1 MTKIKRYFKLDAVG
15 VCMTIYSI
23 IIVAVT
29 TVNQS
34 QLIEKVVAFSY
45 FALIILYLLLRLVFV
60 NYEFSFLLYWGL
72 SFFRCLSL
80 CWDRRVN

>member
-34 QLIEKVVAFSY
+34 QLIGKS
-45 FALIILYLLLRLVFV
+45 R
-60 NYEFSFLLYWGL
+60 
-72 SFFRCLSL
+72 SFFLFCVDYPVLVIETCLREL
-80 CWDRRVN
+80 RI